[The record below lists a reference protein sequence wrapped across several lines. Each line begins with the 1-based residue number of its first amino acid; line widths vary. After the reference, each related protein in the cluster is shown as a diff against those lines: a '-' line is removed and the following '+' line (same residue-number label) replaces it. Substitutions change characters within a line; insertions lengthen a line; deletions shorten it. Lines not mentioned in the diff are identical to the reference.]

1 MEASERPVEHAVRTA
16 SGLEK
21 SCHVTTCDRAIA
33 LHVTVVKHRQ
43 PPFFLQFRHDFRCP
57 DGTVVVPDIRIR
69 PRHIVEIGVARPILF
84 RTQTGHLFQRFQ
96 QTDIFIHHRFTAPCR
111 LIDRLHDQFR
121 PAAIFHFL
129 QHGLP
134 ERLMNCKELII
145 SHFQPLLPGE
155 CHARIRQK
163 DDRTRIT
170 MPFVRLHRRHKRV
183 VFFPCQ
189 NGFSVFITAVI
200 DVWRNAQSKRRHAKA
215 PHIGQVTVN
224 QCDIARMRIV
234 FTEKLRFLIRQG
246 KSTDA
251 NFHGNRCLH
260 AVQIQ
265 HRHTFI

>member
-1 MEASERPVEHAVRTA
+1 MLFYQLPQILNVFEVVNAFPRTDQPDARAAFDFPFARIIVRRVAQRRIKIIERTSMEASERPVEHAVRTA

-33 LHVTVVKHRQ
+33 FHIAIVEHRQ
-43 PPFFLQFRHDFRCP
+43 PPFFLQFRHDFRRP
-57 DGTVVVPDIRIR
+57 DGAVVVPDIRIR

-96 QTDIFIHHRFTAPCR
+96 QTDILVHHSLPAPCR

-155 CHARIRQK
+155 CHARIR
-163 DDRTRIT
+163 
-170 MPFVRLHRRHKRV
+170 
-183 VFFPCQ
+183 
-189 NGFSVFITAVI
+189 
-200 DVWRNAQSKRRHAKA
+200 
-215 PHIGQVTVN
+215 
-224 QCDIARMRIV
+224 
-234 FTEKLRFLIRQG
+234 
-246 KSTDA
+246 
-251 NFHGNRCLH
+251 
-260 AVQIQ
+260 
-265 HRHTFI
+265 